1 MPGDRKW
8 ALRSSLTSAPG
19 GALQSQ
25 HLQQQRQQH
34 MHSAIWRKGAGARQV
49 REMST
54 GSFPPHLVVN
64 MPSLSP
70 TMEVGSIARWNIKE
84 GEKFV
89 VGQALCEVETDKA
102 TVTFDATEEVS

>member
-1 MPGDRKW
+1 
-8 ALRSSLTSAPG
+8 
-19 GALQSQ
+19 
-25 HLQQQRQQH
+25 